1 MKKII
6 LFMLACTLP
15 LTAQARQPQENCE
28 LIAQQAVVYMQQRQA
43 GKKRQAMTFST
54 QGIWPQRLKNLH
66 REIVRDAHS
75 AKLIKDPQLMQL
87 VLNSFQQKWYQACLD
102 RRPDDF
108 LFKMRTTPEN

>member
-6 LFMLACTLP
+6 LLMLAGTLSF
-15 LTAQARQPQENCE
+15 TAFARQPQENCE

-43 GKKRQAMTFST
+43 GKKRQTMTFST
-54 QGIWPQRLKNLH
+54 QGIWPQRLKKLH
-66 REIVRDAHS
+66 REIIRDAHS
-75 AKLIKDPQLMQL
+75 VELIKDPQLMQL
-87 VLNSFQQKWYQACLD
+87 VVNSFQQKWYQACLN